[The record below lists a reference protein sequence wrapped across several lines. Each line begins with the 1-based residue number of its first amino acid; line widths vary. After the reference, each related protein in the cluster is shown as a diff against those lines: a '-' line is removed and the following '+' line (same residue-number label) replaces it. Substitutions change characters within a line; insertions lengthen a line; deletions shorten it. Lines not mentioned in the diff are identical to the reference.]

1 MGINQEKIKV
11 MLENVENLNQQEAQ
25 QRLKEL
31 NREIRKHEITFVLF
45 IVLGITNI
53 VLTILGIIPFGIISI
68 LMVLGCG
75 LACRGIFKYSE
86 PFEVEKYF
94 IKLIFGENGK

>member
-1 MGINQEKIKV
+1 
-11 MLENVENLNQQEAQ
+11 MLENMEKMSQQEAQ

-31 NREIRKHEITFVLF
+31 NREIRKHEIAFVLF

-53 VLTILGIIPFGIISI
+53 VLTILGFVPFGVISI
-68 LMVLGCG
+68 LIVLGCG
-75 LACRGIFKYSE
+75 LACHGVFKYSE
-86 PFEVEKYF
+86 SFEVERYF

>member
-1 MGINQEKIKV
+1 MFENFEK
-11 MLENVENLNQQEAQ
+11 MSQQEAQ

-31 NREIRKHEITFVLF
+31 NREIRKHEIAFVLF
-45 IVLGITNI
+45 IVLGMANI
-53 VLTILGIIPFGIISI
+53 VLMILGFVSFGVISV

-86 PFEVEKYF
+86 PFEIERYF
-94 IKLIFGENGK
+94 IKLIFGNNGK